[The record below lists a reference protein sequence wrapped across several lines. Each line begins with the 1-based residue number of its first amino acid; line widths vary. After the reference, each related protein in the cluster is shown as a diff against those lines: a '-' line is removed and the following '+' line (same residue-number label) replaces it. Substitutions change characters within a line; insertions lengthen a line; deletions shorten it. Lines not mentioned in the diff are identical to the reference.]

1 MSLTQPN
8 RETSRPRRLNRL
20 LFQGGVG
27 LLAASCVVLLLVAAV
42 AKVQD
47 AADRTH

>member
-8 RETSRPRRLNRL
+8 RETSRKRL
-20 LFQGGVG
+20 LLQVGVG
-27 LLAASCVVLLLVAAV
+27 LLAGACVVLFLVAAV